1 MGEEWTILER
11 VSGIIRMKQW
21 DQSCGWI
28 SGENIAP
35 ARERTSTGIFL
46 EILET
51 VKRTIWPRQSDRE
64 DHGKG

>member
-1 MGEEWTILER
+1 
-11 VSGIIRMKQW
+11 MKQW
-21 DQSCGWI
+21 KQSCGQI

-46 EILET
+46 KILQT
-51 VKRTIWPRQSDRE
+51 IKRKIWPIQSDRE